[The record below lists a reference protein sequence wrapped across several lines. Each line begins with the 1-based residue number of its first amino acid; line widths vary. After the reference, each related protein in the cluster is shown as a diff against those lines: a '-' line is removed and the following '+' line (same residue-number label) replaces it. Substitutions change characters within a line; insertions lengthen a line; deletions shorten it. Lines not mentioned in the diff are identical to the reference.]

1 MKKTTFGIIV
11 GNRGFFPDALAKQGR
26 KDILDVVAK
35 NGFNPVALSMQQ
47 TKYGT
52 IETFED
58 AKKCAALFAENCEE
72 IDGIIVTLPNFG
84 DEKGV
89 AETIK
94 RSGLNVPILIHA
106 EPDAH
111 TKMSIAD
118 RRDSFCGK
126 ISVCNNLRQAGI
138 PYTLTKSHTVEVTS
152 PQFKKDLDDF
162 ASVCRIIKGL
172 KNARFGAIGARTGA
186 FNTVRYSE
194 KILEL
199 AGISVE
205 TIDLSEILGRVALL
219 ADNDRRVKRKLNVI
233 EKYVTTNPAPRGRNM
248 PASGGIPADKLLKM
262 AKFGYVVD
270 EWVRETELD
279 GTAIQC
285 WTALQEFF
293 GIVPC
298 TLMRIMSESL
308 VPSACEVDITG
319 LLGMYILQLASGT
332 PSALLDWNNNYGSDP
347 DKCVLF
353 HCSNLPKSFFKPAG
367 GGQDPTPRCGAK
379 MGYQEIIAGAVGKD
393 NTYGTIVGRIAPATA
408 TFCRTTTDDVAGVI
422 SVYVGEGEF
431 TNDKL
436 NTFGGYGVMKIPNLQ
451 LLMQYICA
459 MGFEHHVAVSLSQK
473 ADAIAEALDSYMGWE
488 VYRHE

>member
-1 MKKTTFGIIV
+1 MKKTTFGVIV
-11 GNRGFFPDALAKQGR
+11 GNRGFFPDALAKEGR
-26 KDILDVVAK
+26 KDILDVLKK
-35 NGFNPVALSMQQ
+35 NGFNSVALSMQQ
-47 TKYGT
+47 TKYGAV
-52 IETFED
+52 ETFAD
-58 AKKCAALFAENCEE
+58 AKMCAGLFAEKGVK

-106 EPDAH
+106 EPDAQD
-111 TKMSIAD
+111 KMSIAN

-138 PYTLTKSHTVEVTS
+138 PYTLTKSHTVKATS

-162 ASVCRIIKGL
+162 ASVCRVIKGL

-199 AGISVE
+199 SGISVE
-205 TIDLSEILGRVALL
+205 TIDLSEILGRAALL
-219 ADNDRRVKRKLNVI
+219 ADNDRAVKRKLNAI
-233 EKYVTTNPAPRGRNM
+233 QKYIPTK
-248 PASGGIPADKLLKM
+248 SIPADKLLKM

-270 EWVRETELD
+270 KWVRETELD

-285 WTALQEFF
+285 WTALEEFF

-298 TLMRIMSESL
+298 TLMSMMSESL

-319 LLGMYILQLASGT
+319 LLGMYILQLADGT
-332 PSALLDWNNNYGSDP
+332 PSAILDWNNNYGSEP
-347 DKCVLF
+347 DKAVLF
-353 HCSNLPKSFFKPAG
+353 HCSNLPKSFFENS
-367 GGQDPTPRCGAK
+367 K
-379 MGYQEIIAGAVGKD
+379 MDYQEIIAGTVGKD
-393 NTYGTIVGRIAPATA
+393 NTYGTVVGRIAPGKA
-408 TFCRTTTDDVAGVI
+408 TFCRTATDDIAGII
-422 SVYVGEGEF
+422 SVYVGEGEL

-436 NTFGGYGVMKIPNLQ
+436 DTFGGFGVMKIANLQ
-451 LLMQYICA
+451 RLMQYICK
-459 MGFEHHVAVSLSQK
+459 MGFEHHVAVSRTEK
-473 ADAIAEALDSYMGWE
+473 ADAIAEALDNYMGWE

>member
-1 MKKTTFGIIV
+1 MEKTTFGVIV
-11 GNRGFFPDALAKQGR
+11 GNRGFFPDVLAKEGR
-26 KDILDVVAK
+26 KNILEVLKK
-35 NGFNPVALSMQQ
+35 NGFGSVTLSMQE
-47 TKYGT
+47 TKYGAV
-52 IETFED
+52 ETFAD
-58 AKKCAALFAENCEE
+58 ARKCAALFAENAEQ

-84 DEKGV
+84 DEKAV

-94 RSGLNVPILIHA
+94 RSGLDVPILIQA
-106 EPDAH
+106 EPDIQG
-111 TKMSIAD
+111 KMSIAD

-152 PQFKKDLDDF
+152 AQLKKDLDDF

-172 KNARFGAIGARTGA
+172 KCARFGAIGARTGA

-205 TIDLSEILGRVALL
+205 TIDLSEILGKVASL
-219 ADNDRRVKRKLNVI
+219 ADNDRAVGRKLEAI
-233 EKYVTTNPAPRGRNM
+233 RKYTPTE
-248 PASGGIPADKLLKM
+248 SIPADKLLKM

-270 EWVRETELD
+270 RWVKENELN

-285 WTALQEFF
+285 WTSLEEFF

-298 TLMRIMSESL
+298 TLMSMMSESL

-319 LLGMYILQLASGT
+319 LLGMYILQLADAT

-347 DKCVLF
+347 DKCILF
-353 HCSNLPKSFFKPAG
+353 HCSNLPRSFFKSS
-367 GGQDPTPRCGAK
+367 K
-379 MGYQEIIAGAVGKD
+379 MDYQEIIAGSVGKD
-393 NTYGTIVGRIAPATA
+393 NTYGTIVGRIAPGKA
-408 TFCRTTTDDVAGVI
+408 TFCRTTTDDAAGVI
-422 SVYVGEGEF
+422 SAYVGEGEF

-436 NTFGGYGVMKIPNLQ
+436 DTFGGYGVMKIPNLQ
-451 LLMQYICA
+451 ALMQYICG
-459 MGFEHHVAVSLSQK
+459 MGFEHHVAVNLSQK
-473 ADAIAEALDSYMGWE
+473 ADPVAEALGNYMGWE
-488 VYRHE
+488 VYRHK